1 MPALDFQSD
10 QFLQLL
16 TEALRAGPGSP
27 EWHDA
32 VEALRSNGR
41 DDRDEYQLL
50 LTARENLEKGKEY
63 RSIRA
68 GAGFAR
74 KLNAALDDDETSTK
88 KSPPTAGAIAIIS
101 AGLILTAAAVLLY
114 MLFPAGTPTAA
125 IDKLSN
131 TYFVDV
137 ALDAG
142 FDSSIPRAFNRIGT
156 LPIEAHR
163 GLHPSNDASTTGM
176 SSGGI
181 VWTDAMPA
189 NQTFAIEANLRLA
202 RATDNLIAEVFVT
215 DDPNF
220 SENKGTSNHELLWLY
235 QAARAKVV
243 NAGGTVEA
251 QSAPARDF
259 KGILNI
265 RIALERDAA
274 IVSQQGKPI
283 WSGAHGLDRS
293 KPRYVGLRF
302 IQTGTDKNSEAAM
315 AFVSVKI
322 SKP

>member
-10 QFLQLL
+10 QFLELL

-74 KLNAALDDDETSTK
+74 KLNAALDDDQTSTK
-88 KSPPTAGAIAIIS
+88 KSPPTAGAVAIIS
-101 AGLILTAAAVLLY
+101 AGHILTAAAVLLY
-114 MLFPAGTPTAA
+114 MLFPAGAPTAA

-137 ALDAG
+137 AMDAG
-142 FDSSIPRAFNRIGT
+142 FDSSIPHAFNRIGS
-156 LPIEAHR
+156 LALQAQR
-163 GLHPSNDASTTGM
+163 GLHPSSDSSTAGMTG
-176 SSGGI
+176 GGI
-181 VWTDAMPA
+181 VWTEAVPA
-189 NQTFAIEANLRLA
+189 NQPIAIDAKLRVN
-202 RATDNLIAEVFVT
+202 RPTDNLIAEIFVA

-220 SENKGTSNHELLWLY
+220 SDDKGASSHELLWLY
-235 QAARAKVV
+235 QAGQAKVV
-243 NAGGTVEA
+243 SAGGTVEA
-251 QSAPARDF
+251 QSTPARDF
-259 KGILNI
+259 KGVLNI
-265 RIALERDAA
+265 RIVLERDAA
-274 IVSQQGKPI
+274 IVNQQGKAI

-293 KPRYVGLRF
+293 KPRYIGLRF
-302 IQTGTDKNSEAAM
+302 IQTGTDKNSEPEM

>member
-16 TEALRAGPGSP
+16 TDALRAGPGSP

-32 VEALRSNGR
+32 VEALRRDGR
-41 DDRDEYQLL
+41 DEGDEYQLL

-74 KLNAALDDDETSTK
+74 KLNAALDEDDTSTK

-142 FDSSIPRAFNRIGT
+142 FDSSIPRAFNRIGS
-156 LPIEAHR
+156 LPIEAQR
-163 GLHPSNDASTTGM
+163 GLHPSGDSSTTSVSG
-176 SSGGI
+176 GGI
-181 VWTDAMPA
+181 VWTEAVPA
-189 NQTFAIEANLRLA
+189 NQSVAIDANLRVN
-202 RATDNLIAEVFVT
+202 RPTDNLIAEIFIADEASFS
-215 DDPNF
+215 DD
-220 SENKGTSNHELLWLY
+220 KGTSSHELLWLY
-235 QAARAKVV
+235 QAGQAKVV
-243 NAGGTVEA
+243 SAGGTVEA
-251 QSAPARDF
+251 QSTPARDF
-259 KGILNI
+259 KGVLNV

-274 IVSQQGKPI
+274 IVTQQGKPI

-293 KPRYVGLRF
+293 KPRYIGLRF
-302 IQTGTDKNSEAAM
+302 IQTGTDKNSEPAM
-315 AFVSVKI
+315 AFLSVKM